1 MIRALI
7 VDDEPLA
14 RRALARMLQTHRDV
28 MIAGECGDGETA
40 LAHIEQMHPDLVF
53 LDIRMPGQDGL
64 AVAGGLFSR
73 FKGAVIFVTAYDRHA
88 LEAFDLK
95 ALDYLLKPFSGER
108 LAQALERV
116 RDRVAHP
123 LPVADLE
130 RLLAGFRER
139 EAQPRYV
146 ERVPANRN
154 GRIRLIPASVIERI
168 EAMGNYAQIHSKEE
182 RYDIRDTL
190 QSLESKLDPDKFVR
204 VHRSTIIN
212 MDYVREVQTWFRGG
226 HQILMKDGSQVRL
239 SRYQTGAIEKLTG
252 RRRSGREGVG
262 TSKVDGSR

>member
-14 RRALARMLQTHRDV
+14 RRALVRMLQEHRDV
-28 MIAGECGDGETA
+28 MIVGESSDGETA
-40 LAHIEQMHPDLVF
+40 LNHIEQMHPNLVF

-64 AVAGGLFSR
+64 YVAGELFRKFRGS
-73 FKGAVIFVTAYDRHA
+73 VIFVTAYDRHA
-88 LEAFDLK
+88 LEAFNLN
-95 ALDYLLKPFSGER
+95 ALDYLLKPFTPER

-116 RDRVAHP
+116 RERAAHP
-123 LPVADLE
+123 MPVEDIE
-130 RLLAGFRER
+130 RLLASFRER

-146 ERVPANRN
+146 ERIPANRN
-154 GRIRLIPASVIERI
+154 GRIHLIPVSAIERI
-168 EAMGNYAQIHSKEE
+168 DAMGNYAKIHSKDE

-190 QSLESKLDPDKFVR
+190 QSLESKLDPETFVR

-226 HQILMKDGSQVRL
+226 HQIVMKDGTQVRL

-252 RRRSGREGVG
+252 RRRA
-262 TSKVDGSR
+262 DG